1 MVTIDSLEN
10 LKARLCGAL
19 LSDKIYVVEGTV
31 PVLISVPHAV
41 PHMRDGSLKSD
52 EVNTDLIGMLV
63 QENTGCHLFINEG
76 VDGDP
81 NYDDPNVYKDRL
93 LEYVQAYGVA
103 MVIDLHGASQEREF
117 DFELGTGKSANV
129 TEFPECAKL
138 FASLPELKGL
148 TITIDEFF
156 PAAKPYT
163 VSAFVSSRTGIP
175 CLQIEINRRMRKG
188 DESILLTAN
197 ALVRYVRGVAAR
209 MTLSA
214 SERQEYRLLWVMKSD
229 TFMPRNLV
237 TLSPEFKAVFGR
249 NENVVLRF
257 GAVSDEFVVKGLGA
271 PEGCLEITGQMIQRC
286 GGEGYAMVHMRTY
299 STHKVAKPQA
309 EDIDNVYALLSED
322 LYEKYKGYDLLEVL
336 NPFDNL
342 RSYFKIKKYEGNV
355 NARTDTVWL
364 SYYQRKLLGLEV
376 PHTLSYN
383 YMLRLQAKMGDE
395 DAAFFKA
402 QYQYDDDQS
411 AYVRLAGNAEA
422 SSRLR
427 NIWTSIF
434 DNVRFRGVPAAVA
447 PQRQGAVMERL
458 VGKKS
463 LQLRAARC
471 VDTSEIMD
479 AVFVTKNS
487 SIVLGVSE
495 LDYVWLTHEGKS
507 VRAKVVLI
515 EPDDYKRIVKTNGLK
530 SDEEMDMLVCIPAK
544 IRLGLGIYEPG
555 TSVQLERSVKDLFVK
570 NAFAQMMTLLGLF
583 IAVMSL
589 PDIRM
594 LHKALIFLMLSPV
607 IIYSVLAEE
616 RNKI

>member
-1 MVTIDSLEN
+1 MENFDTRDN
-10 LKARLCGAL
+10 LKARLGGM
-19 LSDKIYVVEGTV
+19 LSPDNIYVVEGTV

-41 PHMRDGSLKSD
+41 PHMRDGRMKSD
-52 EVNTDLIGMLV
+52 EVNTDMIAMAV
-63 QENTGCHLFINEG
+63 QENTGCHLFVNAG
-76 VDGDP
+76 VEGDP

-93 LEYVQAYGVA
+93 LEYVQTHGVA

-117 DFELGTGKSANV
+117 DFELGTGKGNNV
-129 TEFPECAKL
+129 VEFPECAGL
-138 FASLPELKGL
+138 FASMPELKDL
-148 TITIDEFF
+148 TVTVDKFF

-175 CLQIEINRRMRKG
+175 CLQIEINRRMRWG
-188 DESILLTAN
+188 HESISQTATV
-197 ALVRYVRGVAAR
+197 LVRYVKGVSGYMA
-209 MTLSA
+209 LSA
-214 SERQEYRLLWVMKSD
+214 QERQEYRLLWVMKSD
-229 TFMPRNLV
+229 AFMPRNLV
-237 TLSPEFKAVFGR
+237 ALPPELKDVFGR

-257 GAVSDEFVVKGLGA
+257 GTVSDEFVVKGHGA
-271 PEGCLEITGQMIQRC
+271 PEGCLAITGQMMLRC
-286 GGEGYAMVHMRTY
+286 GGEEYALVHMSMY

-322 LYEKYKGYDLLEVL
+322 LYEKYKCYDLLEVL

-342 RSYFKIKKYEGNV
+342 RSYFKIKKYDGNV

-383 YMLRLQAKMGDE
+383 YMLRLQAKMSDE

-402 QYQYDDDQS
+402 QYQFDDDQS
-411 AYVRLAGNAEA
+411 AYVRLAGNADV

-434 DNVRFRGVPAAVA
+434 DNVRFRGVPAAEA
-447 PQRQGAVMERL
+447 PQRQGAVMEKL
-458 VGKKS
+458 VGKKT

-495 LDYVWLTHEGKS
+495 LDYVWITHEGKS

-515 EPDDYKRIVKTNGLK
+515 EPDDYKRIVKANGLK
-530 SDEEMDMLVCIPAK
+530 SDEELDMLVCIPAK

-594 LHKALIFLMLSPV
+594 LHKALIFLLLSPV